1 MLVLILSLGR
11 FHLLWR
17 LRRSTLGHACLQN
30 SSWRY
35 SHITSNNLTAFVDLV
50 ICGISA
56 RSLGHGTASS
66 LPWAW
71 RPITQSTN
79 SLSIAP
85 TFSTMEPVYDSHLW
99 RMASSLETYGLK
111 CGALCLCCHQ
121 YRPLF
126 RQQTEWMAAFLQ
138 ENQTSGY
145 WFGVST
151 QREASRLAYLFP
163 SVRNLALFISLDDA
177 ERIGKFCTC
186 GSLPANLHV
195 LNNWLGT
202 AEFELQAENVEV
214 SIFNENRL
222 KSVGNQNCQCTK
234 ATENII
240 KKMAT
245 RVKGGPRLG

>member
-17 LRRSTLGHACLQN
+17 LRRSTLGHACIQN

-71 RPITQSTN
+71 RPISQSTN

-99 RMASSLETYGLK
+99 RMASSLKTYGLK
-111 CGALCLCCHQ
+111 CGALCPVL
-121 YRPLF
+121 PSV
-126 RQQTEWMAAFLQ
+126 QTIISPTNEMDGSLSSRKSNLRVLVRRIYAGRSVQ
-138 ENQTSGY
+138 I
-145 WFGVST
+145 GVS
-151 QREASRLAYLFP
+151 S
-163 SVRNLALFISLDDA
+163 S
-177 ERIGKFCTC
+177 
-186 GSLPANLHV
+186 PA
-195 LNNWLGT
+195 
-202 AEFELQAENVEV
+202 
-214 SIFNENRL
+214 
-222 KSVGNQNCQCTK
+222 C
-234 ATENII
+234 AT
-240 KKMAT
+240 
-245 RVKGGPRLG
+245 